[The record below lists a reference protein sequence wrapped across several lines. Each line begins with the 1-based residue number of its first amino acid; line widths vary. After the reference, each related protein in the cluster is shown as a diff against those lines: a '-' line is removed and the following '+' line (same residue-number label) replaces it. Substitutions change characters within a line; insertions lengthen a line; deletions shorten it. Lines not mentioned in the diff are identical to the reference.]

1 MKRFFVRKNDSF
13 DHVPFHK
20 HRMRFLR
27 GWQSNPLFINKFF
40 MLHLPYEL
48 FASEKNIFD
57 GSKQLA
63 LISVLSLKVVL
74 K

>member
-1 MKRFFVRKNDSF
+1 
-13 DHVPFHK
+13 
-20 HRMRFLR
+20 MRFLR